1 MRSGLQEL
9 LVASFL
15 VLCGCRTSGPTGA
28 GFAAPIRKGVVTTP
42 GSPSV
47 VAKTYFHTLDHCLL
61 FLTLCLDGSYFAEV
75 GDGMHDGSFSRGQWR
90 LQESRIALEIPDEK
104 TLTAMWLRE
113 CADLD
118 VLWSERGWILLPCG
132 VFYRKSYEEHGVCG
146 AACFIVRRRQKG

>member
-15 VLCGCRTSGPTGA
+15 VLCGCRTSGPPGA

-61 FLTLCLDGSYFAEV
+61 FLTLRQDGSYFAEV
-75 GDGMHDGSFSRGQWR
+75 GDGMHDGSVSRGQWR
-90 LQESRIALEIPDEK
+90 LQESRITLEVPEEK

-118 VLWSERGWILLPCG
+118 VLWSERGWVLLPCG
-132 VFYRKSYEEHGVCG
+132 VFHRKFYEEHGVCG
-146 AACFIVRRRQKG
+146 EACFIERRKRK